1 MIKVLLVFGTRP
13 ETIKVAPIIK
23 ELEKYPDQ
31 FICQTCI
38 TGQHREMV
46 NSLLELFNIKVDFDL
61 GIMRDNQTLE
71 HITTSVITKVSEII
85 KSNSP
90 DFLIV
95 QGDTTT
101 AMAAALAAFYNRT
114 KVAHVEAGLRT
125 YNKYEPYP
133 EEINRKLID
142 SLSDICFAHT
152 NQAKENLLKEGTPGK
167 SIKVTGNTVIDA
179 LLEVAKKKISLAG
192 TILEKLPSGQKKII
206 LVTAH
211 RRENFG
217 QPINNICKAIKKLAE
232 QRHDVFFV
240 YPVHMNPN
248 IQEVVYSHL
257 RENEN
262 ILLTKPLDYFE
273 FVHLIKRSFFIMS
286 DSGGLQEES
295 PSLDKPVLVLRD
307 VTERPEALETGAIE
321 LVGTNTENIINCVN
335 MLMDNQDHF
344 QKMAQARNPYGD
356 GHASYRI
363 VQALLAYKKI
373 TPPNNK

>member
-31 FICQTCI
+31 FIYQTCI

-46 NSLLELFNIKVDFDL
+46 NSLLELFNIKADFDL
-61 GIMRDNQTLE
+61 GIMRDNQSLE
-71 HITTSVITKVSEII
+71 YITTSIINKVSEII
-85 KSNSP
+85 KANCP

-152 NQAKENLLKEGTPGK
+152 NQAKENLLKEGIPEK

-179 LLEVAKKKISLAG
+179 LLEVAKKTISLSG
-192 TILEKLPSGQKKII
+192 TILEKLPYAQKKII

-232 QRHDVFFV
+232 KRNDVFFV
-240 YPVHMNPN
+240 YPVHLNPN
-248 IQEVVYSHL
+248 IQEVVYSYL
-257 RENEN
+257 GENDN
-262 ILLTKPLDYFE
+262 ILLTKPLDYVE
-273 FVHLIKRSFFIMS
+273 FVHLMKRSYFIMS

-307 VTERPEALETGAIE
+307 ITERPEALETGAIE
-321 LVGTNTENIINCVN
+321 LVGTDTKQIINRVN
-335 MLMDNQDHF
+335 MLMDNQNHF

-363 VQALLAYKKI
+363 VQAILTYK
-373 TPPNNK
+373 